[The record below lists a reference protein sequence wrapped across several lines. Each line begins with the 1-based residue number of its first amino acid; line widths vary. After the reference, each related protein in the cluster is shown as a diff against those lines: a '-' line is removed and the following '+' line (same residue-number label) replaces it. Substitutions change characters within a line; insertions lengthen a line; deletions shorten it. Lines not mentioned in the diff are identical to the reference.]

1 MRSATRRSDT
11 STLSSESAPS
21 DRSLLTVEPMFQR
34 QLANLLAARL
44 LMLVARR
51 QIEPRHKAQGKR
63 LSVDSLGVKSTDEVE
78 LLSAWLEHEIS
89 PTERT

>member
-1 MRSATRRSDT
+1 MRSARRRSDT

-21 DRSLLTVEPMFQR
+21 ESLMTVEPMFQR
-34 QLANLLAARL
+34 QLANLLAVRL

-51 QIEPRHKAQGKR
+51 QIEPRHKAQGKKP
-63 LSVDSLGVKSTDEVE
+63 SVDSHGVKSTDEAE
-78 LLSAWLEHEIS
+78 LLSEWLEPETS

>member
-1 MRSATRRSDT
+1 
-11 STLSSESAPS
+11 
-21 DRSLLTVEPMFQR
+21 MFQR

-51 QIEPRHKAQGKR
+51 QIESHHKAQGKKP
-63 LSVDSLGVKSTDEVE
+63 SVDSLGVKSTDEAA
-78 LLSAWLEHEIS
+78 LLSAWLEQETS